1 MSATRHGGER
11 SDEAIQASGRSGLLR
26 GAFHRGRRSGPGP
39 SAGNAGKRLS
49 LVVLLVCAVVVF
61 APGAGAWWIAALG
74 PAPLGK
80 DMAFSTRVVD
90 RDGRLLRAYATVE
103 GRWRL
108 PARVADIDPRFFS
121 MLFAYEDKR
130 FHDHRGVDPLA
141 LTRAALQLVG
151 SGRIQSGG
159 STLTMQ
165 VARLLEPRGS
175 RSLAAKL
182 RQIVRAIEI
191 ERALNKDDI
200 LSLYLDLAPYGGN
213 IEGIRAASLTYFGKE
228 PRRLSLGE
236 AALLVAL
243 PQSPEARRPDR
254 SVAAARAARD
264 RVLDRFAAS
273 GGVPADEIA
282 LAKAKPVPAGRR
294 PMPMLAAHAAD
305 HAVADADVT
314 PGSEVRLGL
323 DAELQKSLEELARAR
338 TRTLAATLGPD
349 ISLAML
355 VVDNATG
362 EVRAHI
368 GSPDYFDRRRA
379 GQVDL
384 TQALRSPGSTLK
396 PFIYGLG
403 FEDGFIHPDTLI
415 EDRPTRYG
423 GYKPQNFDFT
433 FQGTVTVRRALQMSL
448 NLPALAVLGQVGA
461 SRLSARLAQAGATL
475 VLPEGEA
482 PGLAI
487 GLGGVGIKLSD
498 LVMLYVGIA
507 RLGTVMPLAERL
519 SESARHDQGA
529 PPSPQRR
536 SAQGNRL
543 MEPVAAWYV
552 ANVLIGTPP
561 PENGVAGRVAFKTG
575 TSYGYRDAW
584 SVGFDGRTT
593 IGVWVGR
600 PDGAAVPGLVGRMA
614 AAPILFD
621 AFARLSGQPSSL
633 LRAPPGVL
641 LATSAKLPPPLRF
654 FEPGEHR
661 GAADAKPHI
670 LFPPDGARLDLAAAA
685 DDKPAPVPLKITGG
699 TAPLTILVNGVPV
712 PPQTRGR
719 LFFQPP
725 GPGFARV
732 TVIDGSGAADSV
744 MVRLDDG
751 SAASAPAA
759 GGIRATCASAAC
771 ARP

>member
-1 MSATRHGGER
+1 MSGTRHCER
-11 SDEAIQASGRSGLLR
+11 SEATQTRLDRFVAPLL
-26 GAFHRGRRSGPGP
+26 AMTRRMRVSLFG
-39 SAGNAGKRLS
+39 SA
-49 LVVLLVCAVVVF
+49 VVCVCAL
-61 APGAGAWWIAALG
+61 GAGAWWIVTLG
-74 PAPLGK
+74 PPSLGK
-80 DMAFSTRVVD
+80 DIAFSTRVVD
-90 RDGRLLRAYATVE
+90 RDGRLLRAFATAE

-108 PARVADIDPRFFS
+108 PASVADVDPRFFA

-130 FHDHRGVDPLA
+130 FRAHRGVDPLA
-141 LTRAALQLVG
+141 LIRAAVQLVS

-165 VARLLEPRGS
+165 VARLLEPRS
-175 RSLAAKL
+175 NRNLAAKL
-182 RQIVRAIEI
+182 RQIVRAVEI
-191 ERALNKDDI
+191 ERALSKDDI

-228 PRRLSLGE
+228 PRRLTLAE

-254 SVAAARAARD
+254 SMTAARAARD
-264 RVLDRFAAS
+264 RVLDRFVES
-273 GGVPADEIA
+273 GSVPADEIA
-282 LAKAKPVPAGRR
+282 LAKAEPVPAGRR
-294 PMPMLAAHAAD
+294 PMPMLAPHAAD
-305 HAVADADVT
+305 RAVADASAA
-314 PGSEVRLGL
+314 PGSEVRLTI
-323 DAELQKSLEELARAR
+323 DAELQKILEELARGR

-355 VVDNATG
+355 VVDNVTG

-368 GSPDYFDRRRA
+368 GSPDYFDQRRA

-403 FEDGFIHPDTLI
+403 FEDGFIHPETLVD
-415 EDRPTRYG
+415 DRPTRYG

-448 NLPALAVLGQVGA
+448 NLPALAVLDQVGA
-461 SRLSARLAQAGATL
+461 SRLTARLTQTGAAL

-498 LVMLYVGIA
+498 LVMLYAGIA
-507 RLGTVMPLAERL
+507 RLGTVFPLTEKV
-519 SESARHDQGA
+519 SQSALA
-529 PPSPQRR
+529 P
-536 SAQGNRL
+536 AHKADANRL

-552 ANVLIGTPP
+552 GNILIGTPP
-561 PENGVAGRVAFKTG
+561 PENGVPGRVAFKTG

-584 SVGFDGRTT
+584 SVGFDGRYT

-600 PDGAAVPGLVGRMA
+600 PDGAPVPGLVGRTA

-621 AFARLSGQPSSL
+621 AFARLPTQPASL
-633 LRAPPGVL
+633 PRAPSGVL
-641 LATSAKLPPPLRF
+641 LTTSAKLPPPLKF
-654 FEPGEHR
+654 FQSGER
-661 GAADAKPHI
+661 GAGEAKLHI
-670 LFPPDGARLDLAAAA
+670 LFPPDGARLDLTAAVG
-685 DDKPAPVPLKITGG
+685 DKPAPVPLKITGG
-699 TAPLTILVNGVPV
+699 IAPLTVLVNGVPASA
-712 PPQTRGR
+712 QTCGR

-744 MVRLDDG
+744 MVRMVDG
-751 SAASAPAA
+751 TAATASTAA
-759 GGIRATCASAAC
+759 IHPVCTPGTCV
-771 ARP
+771 RP

>member
-1 MSATRHGGER
+1 MRIVLAGVAVAFMCASA
-11 SDEAIQASGRSGLLR
+11 A
-26 GAFHRGRRSGPGP
+26 
-39 SAGNAGKRLS
+39 
-49 LVVLLVCAVVVF
+49 AV
-61 APGAGAWWIAALG
+61 WWIDALG

-80 DMAFSTRVVD
+80 DIAFSIRVVD
-90 RDGRLLRAYATVE
+90 RDGRLLRAYATAE

-108 PARVADIDPRFFS
+108 PASVADVDPRFFA

-130 FHDHRGVDPLA
+130 FRAHHGVDPLA
-141 LTRAALQLVG
+141 LVRAAVQLAI

-165 VARLLEPRGS
+165 VARLLEPRSS
-175 RSLAAKL
+175 RNIAAKL
-182 RQIVRAIEI
+182 RQIVRAVEI
-191 ERALNKDDI
+191 ERALSKDEI

-228 PRRLSLGE
+228 PRRLTLAE

-254 SVAAARAARD
+254 SAAGRAARD
-264 RVLDRFAAS
+264 RVLDRFAES

-282 LAKAKPVPAGRR
+282 LAKAELAPAGRR
-294 PMPMLAAHAAD
+294 VMPMLAAHAAD
-305 HAVADADVT
+305 HAVAEAAAA
-314 PGSEVRLGL
+314 PGGEVRLTI
-323 DAELQKSLEELARAR
+323 DAELQKNLEELAHGR
-338 TRTLAATLGPD
+338 TRTLATALGPD

-362 EVRAHI
+362 EVRAHV
-368 GSPDYFDRRRA
+368 GSPDYFDQRRA

-403 FEDGFIHPDTLI
+403 FEDGFIHPETLVD
-415 EDRPTRYG
+415 DRPTRYG

-448 NLPALAVLGQVGA
+448 NLPALAVLDQVGA
-461 SRLSARLAQAGATL
+461 SRLTTRLTQAGATL

-498 LVMLYVGIA
+498 LVMLYAGLA
-507 RLGTVMPLAERL
+507 RLGTVLPLTEKV
-519 SESARHDQGA
+519 SAGTLHE
-529 PPSPQRR
+529 
-536 SAQGNRL
+536 GNGSRL

-552 ANVLIGTPP
+552 GNILIGTPP
-561 PENGVAGRVAFKTG
+561 PENGVPGRVAFKTG

-584 SVGFDGRTT
+584 SVGFDGRYT

-600 PDGAAVPGLVGRMA
+600 PDGAPVPGLVGRMA

-621 AFARLSGQPSSL
+621 AFARLPSQPSSL
-633 LRAPPGVL
+633 PRAPSGVL
-641 LATSAKLPPPLRF
+641 VTTSAKLPPPLKF
-654 FEPGEHR
+654 FQPGEHG
-661 GAADAKPHI
+661 GAGEAKLHI
-670 LFPPDGARLDLAAAA
+670 LFPPDGARLDLRAAA
-685 DDKPAPVPLKITGG
+685 DDTPAPVPLKITGG
-699 TAPLTILVNGVPV
+699 VAPLTILVNGVPASAQ
-712 PPQTRGR
+712 PRGR

-725 GPGFARV
+725 GAGFARV

-751 SAASAPAA
+751 AAATASAPAIHPA
-759 GGIRATCASAAC
+759 CTPGTC

>member
-1 MSATRHGGER
+1 MSDTSNADHSAHSRESGNP
-11 SDEAIQASGRSGLLR
+11 EAECTAVPETGSPPS
-26 GAFHRGRRSGPGP
+26 RGRADDGVRFRWRI
-39 SAGNAGKRLS
+39 AL
-49 LVVLLVCAVVVF
+49 LVVCLGCLSAF
-61 APGAGAWWIAALG
+61 GAGAWWIATLG

-80 DMAFSTRVVD
+80 EITFSTRVVD
-90 RDGRLLRAYATVE
+90 RDGRLLRAYANPE

-108 PARVADIDPRFFS
+108 PASVAGVDPRFFA

-130 FHDHRGVDPLA
+130 FRAHRGVDPLA
-141 LTRAALQLVG
+141 LIRATLQLVS
-151 SGRIQSGG
+151 SGRIESGG

-165 VARLLEPRGS
+165 VARLLEPRS
-175 RSLAAKL
+175 NRNLAAKL
-182 RQIVRAIEI
+182 RQIVRAVEI
-191 ERALNKDDI
+191 ERALSKDDI

-213 IEGIRAASLTYFGKE
+213 IEGIRAASLTYFDKE
-228 PRRLSLGE
+228 PRRLTLAE

-254 SVAAARAARD
+254 SMAAARAARD
-264 RVLDRFAAS
+264 RVLDRFAES
-273 GGVPADEIA
+273 GSVPADEVA
-282 LAKAKPVPAGRR
+282 LAKAEPMPAGRR
-294 PMPMLAAHAAD
+294 PMPMLAPHAAD
-305 HAVADADVT
+305 HAVADAGVGQ
-314 PGSEVRLGL
+314 GSEVRLTI
-323 DAELQKSLEELARAR
+323 DAELQKNLEELARGR
-338 TRTLAATLGPD
+338 TRSLTATLGPD

-362 EVRAHI
+362 EVRAHV
-368 GSPDYFDRRRA
+368 GSPDYFDQRRA

-403 FEDGFIHPDTLI
+403 FEDGFIHPETLVD
-415 EDRPTRYG
+415 DRPTRYG

-433 FQGTVTVRRALQMSL
+433 FQGIVTVRRALQMSL
-448 NLPALAVLGQVGA
+448 NLPALAVLDQVGA
-461 SRLSARLAQAGATL
+461 SRLTARLTQAGATL

-498 LVMLYVGIA
+498 LVMLYAGIA
-507 RLGTVMPLAERL
+507 RLGTVLPLTEKA
-519 SESARHDQGA
+519 SEG
-529 PPSPQRR
+529 SP
-536 SAQGNRL
+536 AALHKLDANRL

-552 ANVLIGTPP
+552 GNVLIGTPP
-561 PENGVAGRVAFKTG
+561 PENGVPGRVAFKTG

-584 SVGFDGRTT
+584 SVGFDGRYT

-600 PDGAAVPGLVGRMA
+600 PDGAPVPGLVGRMA

-621 AFARLSGQPSSL
+621 AFARLPNQPSSL
-633 LRAPPGVL
+633 PRAPSGVL
-641 LATSAKLPPPLRF
+641 LTTSAKLPPPLKF
-654 FEPGEHR
+654 FQPSERGGAGE
-661 GAADAKPHI
+661 AKLHI
-670 LFPPDGARLDLAAAA
+670 LFPPDGARLDLTAAAA
-685 DDKPAPVPLKITGG
+685 DKPAPVPLKITGG
-699 TAPLTILVNGVPV
+699 VAPLTILVNGVPASA
-712 PPQTRGR
+712 QTRGR

-751 SAASAPAA
+751 AAATASAGAIHSA
-759 GGIRATCASAAC
+759 CAPGTC